1 MDEVKATVTAEEV
14 RSVIHAFIQ
23 ERLQLKLDKLKDD
36 QFDERERLRDVYGDE
51 AWLSDAA
58 RRVLQIQQVTHAAKF
73 THPDARGSNV
83 YNHGNQSAGTLL
95 VGTHVLGEQ
104 LIPDVA
110 GNSAALDVYKFLRL
124 EVNDQTLL
132 AMALESSQ
140 VLRDALST
148 DAAKAEQLIEAFASL
163 TEAKKSPASHTLA
176 KQLYWPLGSGQY
188 HLIAPLFPSSLVSA
202 VWTMQ
207 REHRF
212 SDAAKAA
219 RDARKSRAPYP
230 HGYHE
235 YPNVVVQNFGGTKPQ
250 NISQL
255 NSERYGENYLLPSL
269 PPNWVSSEISWP
281 AFTESVFS
289 KGFASRRPVK
299 EAVTDLR
306 DYLERVK
313 GVSNKSIRDERA
325 RRVQIV
331 VDELLQY
338 SGELWSLDAGW
349 SMSTDCHL
357 NTDEQCWLDP
367 DRALI
372 DSEFAARYQQGDWQ
386 DAICRRFA
394 NWFNARL
401 SSGSR
406 DLRVGEDEAFEWR
419 RLLDREMILLHKE
432 LRHD

>member
-1 MDEVKATVTAEEV
+1 MDEVTATATVEEV
-14 RSVIHAFIQ
+14 RRVIHAFIQ
-23 ERLQLKLDKLKDD
+23 ERLHLKLEQLKNDNHAERQCLIDD
-36 QFDERERLRDVYGDE
+36 YSDE

-73 THPDARGSNV
+73 THPDARGSNL
-83 YNHGNQSAGTLL
+83 YSHGNQSAGTLL

-124 EVNDQTLL
+124 EVNGQTLL

-140 VLRDALST
+140 VLRDVLSADT
-148 DAAKAEQLIEAFASL
+148 AKAEQWIEAFASL
-163 TEAKKSPASHTLA
+163 TKAKKSPASHTLA
-176 KQLYWPLGSGQY
+176 KQLYWPIGNGNY
-188 HLIAPLFPSSLVSA
+188 HLIAPLFPSALVNV
-202 VWTMQ
+202 VWTTQ

-219 RDARKSRAPYP
+219 RDARKNKALYP
-230 HGYHE
+230 HGCHE

-250 NISQL
+250 NISLL
-255 NSERYGENYLLPSL
+255 NSKRYGENYLLPSL
-269 PPNWVSSEISWP
+269 PPNWTSREVSWP
-281 AFTESVFS
+281 TYTESVFS
-289 KGFASRRPVK
+289 KGFASRRSVK
-299 EAVTDLR
+299 EAVSDLR
-306 DYLERVK
+306 DYLERVR
-313 GVSNKSIRDERA
+313 GVNNKPIRDGRA
-325 RRVQIV
+325 RRVQVV

-349 SMSTDCHL
+349 SMSSDCHL
-357 NTDEQCWLDP
+357 SADEQCWLDP

-372 DSEFAARYQQGDWQ
+372 DSEFAVRYQQGDWQ

-419 RLLDREMILLHKE
+419 RLLSREMDLLHKE